1 MCKVSCIRVFKMI
14 HMHMLADVCTR
25 PGMNPRESLMGF
37 RVGGRDL
44 GAQGGRETCSFL
56 ILSEFLLL
64 CFN

>member
-1 MCKVSCIRVFKMI
+1 MI